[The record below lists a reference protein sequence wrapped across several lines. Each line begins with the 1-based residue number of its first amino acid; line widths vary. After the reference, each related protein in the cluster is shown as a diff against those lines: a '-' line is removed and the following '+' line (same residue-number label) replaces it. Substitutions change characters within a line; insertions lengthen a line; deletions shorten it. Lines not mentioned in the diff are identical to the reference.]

1 MKGAYGKARL
11 GTIALLSV
19 AAFAIMA
26 AAAAAP
32 RASMAAKHPATIAA
46 PKANAPSAAA
56 KLHVADLY
64 GKLPLRFERND
75 GQTDARAKFLS
86 RGDGYMLFLTPTEA
100 VLALRKPG
108 KASRPDSSPPSSSL
122 SSRAKSAKSR
132 EPGSGIFFD
141 KLRTGSRAAATR
153 ENDRIKDDVSA
164 RVESEVVRVKIVGGN
179 PNAQIQGVDQLAGKS
194 NYFIGND
201 PKKWH
206 TDVPNYS
213 KVELKGVYPRIDLI
227 YHGGKQGQL
236 EYDFRLAPGADPK
249 AIRLSFRGAGRLAL
263 DRRGDLIVSAGK
275 SKLVEQAPEIY
286 QEIGGMRAV
295 KGGWVLR
302 GAHEA
307 GFRVARYDR
316 TKPIVIDPVLLYST
330 YLGGS
335 GAAQGHGIAVDS
347 AGFAYVTGTTGSTDF
362 PVTPG
367 AFQTANAGG
376 NAFVTKLNANGTGL
390 AYSTYLG
397 GSSYDSGSGIAVD
410 SSGFAYVTG
419 TTNSTDF
426 PTLNAYQSTCPS
438 ASGSNGCQAAF
449 VAKLNPSA
457 SGAASLLYGTYLG
470 GSGSANG
477 SDQANGIGVDSAGNA
492 YVTGITN
499 STDFPTLNA
508 FQSSCA
514 SASGPYGCQ
523 AAFVAKLNPSASGA
537 ASLLYSTYLGGS
549 TYDSA

>member
-179 PNAQIQGVDQLAGKS
+179 PM
-194 NYFIGND
+194 
-201 PKKWH
+201 
-206 TDVPNYS
+206 
-213 KVELKGVYPRIDLI
+213 
-227 YHGGKQGQL
+227 
-236 EYDFRLAPGADPK
+236 
-249 AIRLSFRGAGRLAL
+249 
-263 DRRGDLIVSAGK
+263 RR
-275 SKLVEQAPEIY
+275 
-286 QEIGGMRAV
+286 
-295 KGGWVLR
+295 
-302 GAHEA
+302 
-307 GFRVARYDR
+307 FRVSINSQAS
-316 TKPIVIDPVLLYST
+316 PITSSATTPR
-330 YLGGS
+330 S
-335 GAAQGHGIAVDS
+335 GIPMCP
-347 AGFAYVTGTTGSTDF
+347 TTR
-362 PVTPG
+362 
-367 AFQTANAGG
+367 
-376 NAFVTKLNANGTGL
+376 KLNSRVFIPESTSSTTAANRVNSNTTSGL
-390 AYSTYLG
+390 RRAPIRRR
-397 GSSYDSGSGIAVD
+397 SG
-410 SSGFAYVTG
+410 
-419 TTNSTDF
+419 
-426 PTLNAYQSTCPS
+426 
-438 ASGSNGCQAAF
+438 
-449 VAKLNPSA
+449 
-457 SGAASLLYGTYLG
+457 
-470 GSGSANG
+470 
-477 SDQANGIGVDSAGNA
+477 
-492 YVTGITN
+492 
-499 STDFPTLNA
+499 
-508 FQSSCA
+508 
-514 SASGPYGCQ
+514 
-523 AAFVAKLNPSASGA
+523 
-537 ASLLYSTYLGGS
+537 
-549 TYDSA
+549 